1 MLDVVLF
8 KYLINKIEDALNNH
22 FIHFSKYHTL
32 TPLRLNKN
40 YIIYFHLWTWI
51 FLTGRM
57 CFLYYIQ
64 KVCRNSNNLSI
75 NFLLILGILPFSV
88 LALINSK
95 IYFSIKRLKTSL
107 RKNSPSPK
115 NR

>member
-51 FLTGRM
+51 FLTGTM

-64 KVCRNSNNLSI
+64 
-75 NFLLILGILPFSV
+75 NFVEIQIISQLISF
-88 LALINSK
+88 
-95 IYFSIKRLKTSL
+95 
-107 RKNSPSPK
+107 
-115 NR
+115 